1 MEQSG
6 CHRPHLFQP
15 LANAPLAPVNGLIL
29 SSGPA
34 FKCAVNVLEDAKHGC
49 PIERAIVLPP
59 PLYHWIVE
67 PSHVGQRHVGLAIES
82 PPAYRLPHP
91 LQGIRTRSRKEAREE
106 LVLSAFFKVV
116 VASTVFFMPLLSA
129 AIVPDPD

>member
-1 MEQSG
+1 MKQPGYHS
-6 CHRPHLFQP
+6 PHLVQP
-15 LANAPLAPVNGLIL
+15 LANAPLAPMKGLVF

-34 FKCAVNVLEDAKHGC
+34 FKRAVNVLEDAKHGC

-67 PSHVGQRHVGLAIES
+67 PSHVDQRHVGLAIES

-91 LQGIRTRSRKEAREE
+91 L
-106 LVLSAFFKVV
+106 
-116 VASTVFFMPLLSA
+116 
-129 AIVPDPD
+129 